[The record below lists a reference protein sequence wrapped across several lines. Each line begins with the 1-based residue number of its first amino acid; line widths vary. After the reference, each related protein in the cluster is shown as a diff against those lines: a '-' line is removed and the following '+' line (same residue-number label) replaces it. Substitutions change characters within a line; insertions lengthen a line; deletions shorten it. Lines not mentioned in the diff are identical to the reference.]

1 MLSFIQTPSLIQFF
15 GITGSLVIVLGSL
28 VSALVYCGPQ
38 GERYS
43 PLNHYIS
50 ELGEQGISRW
60 AWSFNLGMI
69 VGGLLVLPCTIGLGL
84 LIPGVWSKLGLVT
97 GVVATVSATLVG
109 IFPMNHPK
117 SHNRAAM
124 TFFRLGL
131 VMIICFTLAIV
142 LQPAGEEVISRGIA
156 LVGLPAIAAYSAFL
170 VYNEVEHRKAQKT
183 AQAAEVS
190 LEPAPEWVR
199 PRASLLVIFEWL
211 IFLTT
216 VPWFFAVTLG
226 L

>member
-1 MLSFIQTPSLIQFF
+1 MVSIVQTPSLIQFF

-28 VSALVYCGPQ
+28 VAALVYCGAQ

-50 ELGEQGISRW
+50 ELGERGVSRW
-60 AWSFNLGMI
+60 SWSFNLGMI

-97 GVVATVSATLVG
+97 GVVATIAASLVG
-109 IFPMNHPK
+109 VFPMNNIK

-131 VMIICFTLAIV
+131 VMIICFTLAIA
-142 LQPAGEEVISRGIA
+142 LQPAGDTVISRLVA
-156 LVGLPAIAAYSAFL
+156 LVGLPAIASYSAFL
-170 VYNEVEHRKAQKT
+170 VYSEVEHRASQKADQE
-183 AQAAEVS
+183 AEAVQ
-190 LEPAPEWVR
+190 EWIR
-199 PRASLLVIFEWL
+199 PRVSLLVVFEWL

-216 VPWFFAVTLG
+216 IPWFFAVTLG